1 MTSSIRAPDRLG
13 ITRVLGHR
21 GAGIHAPENTLA
33 AIRCAAELGLQWVE
47 FDVRQSLDGTLVLM
61 HDETLERTTN
71 GHGLLKNANI
81 TDLRML
87 DAGKWFSSKFAN
99 EPIPTLGEAVDLMA
113 RIGIAANVEIK
124 LSPGDDP
131 RVGAVVAEL
140 LANNW
145 PADFPPPIISS
156 FAAGPLE
163 AARGAAPELP
173 RMLIVKAVTEDWR
186 EQIEELDCHYIN
198 ASHETLTLEA
208 VRKVCATENELLS
221 YTVNNP
227 ARAQELFSWGV
238 AAVFSD
244 VPEKIRPR
252 SFEQCSTDPEG
263 SG

>member
-33 AIRCAAELGLQWVE
+33 AIRCAAKLGLQWVE

-71 GHGLLKNANI
+71 GHGLLNDANI
-81 TDLRML
+81 TDLRAL
-87 DAGKWFSSKFAN
+87 DAGKWFSSDFAN

-113 RIGIAANVEIK
+113 GLGIAANVEIK
-124 LSPGDDP
+124 LSPSDDP
-131 RVGAVVAEL
+131 RIGAVIADL
-140 LANNW
+140 LANSW
-145 PADFPPPIISS
+145 PVNFPPPIISS
-156 FAAGPLE
+156 FDAGPLE

-173 RMLIVKAVTEDWR
+173 RMLIVNAVTEDWR

-198 ASHETLTLEA
+198 TCHETLTLEA
-208 VRKVCATENELLS
+208 AREVCATEIELLS
-221 YTVNNP
+221 YTVNDP

-244 VPEKIRPR
+244 VPEKIRTHAIQ
-252 SFEQCSTDPEG
+252 QCSTDPEG